1 MNSKELKVMVVRRV
15 SEDKNGESDE
25 KESKREM
32 KRASD
37 EQSFYFILFYFI
49 YLFFI
54 FGCEGKIYL

>member
-15 SEDKNGESDE
+15 SEDKNGESDQ

-37 EQSFYFILFYFI
+37 EQSFYFILFIYF
-49 YLFFI
+49 LFLAVKEKYI
-54 FGCEGKIYL
+54 FD